1 VTDASAADQVSPF
14 PEWETLREQIVP
26 YVGERAVSLLAFAV
40 FDEADGFEG
49 AAYFRES
56 LRESGTDVDAPEVT
70 ESEGLLL
77 RWGRLFA
84 RDAEGIPADVEAE
97 DLPRLRLRVVGPFR
111 ELDPAGLAAGDGG
124 EDRSQR
130 GDGRVQARI
139 PAGGAGRG

>member
-1 VTDASAADQVSPF
+1 VTDASLPDQVSPF

-56 LRESGTDVDAPEVT
+56 LRESGTDVDSPEVT
-70 ESEGLLL
+70 ESEGLLI

-84 RDAEGIPADVEAE
+84 RDAEGISADVEGDFE
-97 DLPRLRLRVVGPFR
+97 RTFNPQLR
-111 ELDPAGLAAGDGG
+111 ELLVQFAALTVATATT
-124 EDRSQR
+124 Q
-130 GDGRVQARI
+130 QQ
-139 PAGGAGRG
+139 